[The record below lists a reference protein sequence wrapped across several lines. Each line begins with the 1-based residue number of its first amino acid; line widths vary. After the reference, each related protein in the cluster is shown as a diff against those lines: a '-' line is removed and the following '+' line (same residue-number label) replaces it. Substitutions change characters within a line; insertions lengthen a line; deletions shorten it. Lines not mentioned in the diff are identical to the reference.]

1 MRQASGAGS
10 LSHLLERVV
19 MKSIKRLNDIAVK
32 CQSNLLV
39 LMFIVLLALMLIQV
53 IYRYFLELPLPWT
66 EEIARYVFVIV
77 TYLGA
82 SIAVSENSH
91 IEINVRDLLLSKIIT
106 AQKSR
111 EYWNR
116 VLTVG
121 AEGVTLIIA
130 AIISYEFVFMV
141 VDDYTFDQVSISL
154 GFPMYFVTG
163 FVLLCLVVLT
173 LHCLFRLVLSFGQVF
188 NFKTTQFS
196 G

>member
-1 MRQASGAGS
+1 
-10 LSHLLERVV
+10 

-91 IEINVRDLLLSKIIT
+91 IEINVRDLLLG
-106 AQKSR
+106 QNH
-111 EYWNR
+111 NR
-116 VLTVG
+116 SNIQGIL
-121 AEGVTLIIA
+121 ELGVNG
-130 AIISYEFVFMV
+130 SCR
-141 VDDYTFDQVSISL
+141 
-154 GFPMYFVTG
+154 GRHPHHRG
-163 FVLLCLVVLT
+163 
-173 LHCLFRLVLSFGQVF
+173 H
-188 NFKTTQFS
+188 NFL
-196 G
+196 

>member
-1 MRQASGAGS
+1 
-10 LSHLLERVV
+10 

-32 CQSNLLV
+32 CQSTLLV

-91 IEINVRDLLLSKIIT
+91 IEINVRDLLLGKIVT
-106 AQKSR
+106 GQESR

-130 AIISYEFVFMV
+130 
-141 VDDYTFDQVSISL
+141 
-154 GFPMYFVTG
+154 
-163 FVLLCLVVLT
+163 
-173 LHCLFRLVLSFGQVF
+173 
-188 NFKTTQFS
+188 
-196 G
+196 